1 MGGQQMS
8 IVLPI
13 AALPQM
19 KGYRVFTGTAE
30 WDRHLVTAG
39 EWQESE
45 QEGMMKYHTLRRD
58 IPSDTDRDDVDQLA
72 DVDAIDAD
80 QDSVASSGDIV
91 RIVTYLSRRLDTIT
105 KHMREIEEGLEDLR
119 GNKRAMKSLE
129 RHRVPSFQTLE
140 NQIDLLFL
148 MTGRV
153 HTIIGVRK
161 GTPDEPEAWDVTR
174 ED

>member
-1 MGGQQMS
+1 MVG
-8 IVLPI
+8 
-13 AALPQM
+13 PQWE
-19 KGYRVFTGTAE
+19 GYRVFNGTAE
-30 WDRHLVTAG
+30 WTRHPVAIEG
-39 EWQESE
+39 WQEPE
-45 QEGMMKYHTLRRD
+45 QEDTSMKHHKYRRD
-58 IPSDTDRDDVDQLA
+58 IPSDNDRDDVDQLA

-105 KHMREIEEGLEDLR
+105 KHMREIE
-119 GNKRAMKSLE
+119 
-129 RHRVPSFQTLE
+129 

-161 GTPDEPEAWDVTR
+161 GTPDEPEAWDVMR

>member
-1 MGGQQMS
+1 MVG
-8 IVLPI
+8 
-13 AALPQM
+13 PQWE
-19 KGYRVFTGTAE
+19 GYRVFNGTAE
-30 WDRHLVTAG
+30 WTRHPVAIEG
-39 EWQESE
+39 WQEPE
-45 QEGMMKYHTLRRD
+45 QEDTSMKHHKYRRD
-58 IPSDTDRDDVDQLA
+58 IPSDNDRDDVDQLA